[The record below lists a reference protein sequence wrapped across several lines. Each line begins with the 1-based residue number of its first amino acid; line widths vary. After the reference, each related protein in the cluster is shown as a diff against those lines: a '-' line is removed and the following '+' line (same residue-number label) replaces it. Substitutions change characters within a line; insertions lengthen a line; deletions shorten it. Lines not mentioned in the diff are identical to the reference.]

1 MKFRQMVKKY
11 AAPVVVASAA
21 MAANAAFA
29 IDTADITAASTNGQT
44 AVALVVA
51 AVIGIAALAFGLNM
65 IKGLISK

>member
-29 IDTADITAASTNGQT
+29 IDTADITAASTNGQA

-51 AVIGIAALAFGLNM
+51 AVIGVAALAFGLNM
-65 IKGLISK
+65 VKGLISK